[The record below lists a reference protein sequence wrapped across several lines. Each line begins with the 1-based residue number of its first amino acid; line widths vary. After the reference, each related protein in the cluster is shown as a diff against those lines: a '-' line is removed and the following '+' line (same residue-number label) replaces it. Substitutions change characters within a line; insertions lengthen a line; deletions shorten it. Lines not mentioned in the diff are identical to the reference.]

1 MDNILNLE
9 TIIWAAVSIM
19 IVVYIAYV
27 IKKDYEKYRSF
38 LSGNAPKE
46 HIAAKVMRSILKEI
60 GCKTKEESDG
70 TLYALYK
77 GETFQ
82 MMFRKTYAQI
92 WDPTWSS
99 IEADDPELPKIRE
112 AINRANFS
120 SGPTVVMTPPDEKGV
135 INLHSR
141 LDIML
146 HPACPDNAIFVQ
158 AALESFFSIKDR
170 VRNKIQEIDAQQ
182 QEAPKKHRPIGFTT
196 ESQNTEKTEKTQNT

>member
-1 MDNILNLE
+1 MDNIFNLE
-9 TIIWAAVSIM
+9 TIIWAAVSILF
-19 IVVYIAYV
+19 VVYIAYV
-27 IKKDYEKYRSF
+27 IKKDYEKYKSF

-46 HIAAKVMRSILKEI
+46 HIAAKLMHSILKEI
-60 GCKTKEESDG
+60 GCRIHEESDG

-99 IEADDPELPKIRE
+99 IEADDLELPKIRE

-196 ESQNTEKTEKTQNT
+196 ESQTTEKTQNT

>member
-1 MDNILNLE
+1 MDNIFNLE
-9 TIIWAAVSIM
+9 TIIWAAVSILF
-19 IVVYIAYV
+19 VVYIAYV
-27 IKKDYEKYRSF
+27 IKKDYEKYKSF

-46 HIAAKVMRSILKEI
+46 HIAAKLMRSILKEI
-60 GCKTKEESDG
+60 GCRIHEESDG

-99 IEADDPELPKIRE
+99 IEADDLELPKIRE

-158 AALESFFSIKDR
+158 AALESCFSIKDR
-170 VRNKIQEIDAQQ
+170 VRDKVQEIDAQQ

-196 ESQNTEKTEKTQNT
+196 GSQTTEKTQNT

>member
-1 MDNILNLE
+1 MDNIFNLE
-9 TIIWAAVSIM
+9 TIIWAAVSILF
-19 IVVYIAYV
+19 VVYIAYV
-27 IKKDYEKYRSF
+27 IKKDYEKYKSF

-46 HIAAKVMRSILKEI
+46 HIAAKLMRSILKEI
-60 GCKTKEESDG
+60 GCRIHEESDG

-99 IEADDPELPKIRE
+99 IEADDLELPKIRE

-170 VRNKIQEIDAQQ
+170 VRDKIQEIDAQQ

-196 ESQNTEKTEKTQNT
+196 ESQNTEKTQNT

>member
-1 MDNILNLE
+1 MDNILNPE
-9 TIIWAAVSIM
+9 TLIWATVSIT

-46 HIAAKVMRSILKEI
+46 HIAAKVMHSILKEI

-99 IEADDPELPKIRE
+99 IEADDPELPKLRE
-112 AINRANFS
+112 AINLANFS
-120 SGPTVVMTPPDEKGV
+120 SGPTVVMSPPDEKGV

-170 VRNKIQEIDAQQ
+170 VRNKVQEIDAQQ

-196 ESQNTEKTEKTQNT
+196 ESQTTEKTQNT